1 MQNIAP
7 LKPAPDSSTVRRFPG
22 GVGLGFITG
31 EGAPPRRRLF
41 IGLVAGTAVLLCL
54 LLLAG
59 WVVPYV
65 GFGNIH
71 HSVPVITGIL
81 LALGIAAIAW
91 GALGLVYQTLTGK
104 APWGPAILPGLTIRF
119 FLPVMEMTGRLAG
132 FGKTEI
138 RRSFIKVNN
147 QMSLVQQG
155 SCQPEKI
162 LLLLPHCIQRTD
174 CTIRLT
180 YNVEACQ
187 RCGKCPI
194 ADLLAI
200 RAAYGIA
207 LVVAT
212 GGSIARLAV
221 AKTRP
226 SLIIA
231 VACERD
237 LASGI
242 QDVYPLPTFGILNS
256 RPEGPCRNTV
266 VTPAL
271 VEEAV
276 RYFILPSIVREIPR
290 VYSGDTDANS

>member
-1 MQNIAP
+1 MQP
-7 LKPAPDSSTVRRFPG
+7 LNPHQPVPDSSSVSRFPG

-31 EGAPPRRRLF
+31 EGPAPRRRLF

-71 HSVPVITGIL
+71 SSVPVVTGIL
-81 LALGIAAIAW
+81 LALGITAIAC
-91 GALGLVYQTLTGK
+91 GAMGLVYQTLTGK
-104 APWGPAILPGLTIRF
+104 FPFGSAILPGLTIRF
-119 FLPVMEMTGRLAG
+119 FLPVMEITGRLVG
-132 FGKTEI
+132 FDKREI

-147 QMSLVQQG
+147 QMSLVRQG
-155 SCQPEKI
+155 SCAPEKI

-174 CTIRLT
+174 CATRLT
-180 YNVEACQ
+180 YNVDACK

-200 RAAYGIA
+200 RDAYGIA

-256 RPEGPCRNTV
+256 RPEGPCRNTLV
-266 VTPAL
+266 APAL

-276 RYFILPSIVREIPR
+276 RYFVFPSLA
-290 VYSGDTDANS
+290 GDVSQIYPGSSDANR